1 MIGARVLPPS
11 AGSPLRRRCSAT
23 RRERSS
29 SPLLPRRTTRAAAGP
44 VTTAPNYRF
53 FAIRDEF
60 PGLFPVPI
68 GGAPINGELYE
79 MSDGLLFDVLL
90 PQEPRELEIGSI
102 ELADGSVVRAMI
114 LRPERIRPDDKVV
127 DIADFGGWRAYEA
140 HLAANS
146 KARDL
151 LGL

>member
-1 MIGARVLPPS
+1 MFLNGTAMSGQKDHGAIAGARLI
-11 AGSPLRRRCSAT
+11 
-23 RRERSS
+23 
-29 SPLLPRRTTRAAAGP
+29 GP
-44 VTTAPNYRF
+44 ATTAPNYRF

-102 ELADGSVVRAMI
+102 ELGDGSVVRAMI

>member
-1 MIGARVLPPS
+1 
-11 AGSPLRRRCSAT
+11 
-23 RRERSS
+23 
-29 SPLLPRRTTRAAAGP
+29 
-44 VTTAPNYRF
+44 
-53 FAIRDEF
+53 
-60 PGLFPVPI
+60 
-68 GGAPINGELYE
+68 
-79 MSDGLLFDVLL
+79 L

-102 ELADGSVVRAMI
+102 DLADGSVVRAMI